1 MGIYWPEL
9 LVVTGNKAKG
19 EEALG
24 ILESLG
30 VKARVVAMR
39 KHEIQSES
47 LEEVALHAA
56 RVAYATLRKPL
67 VVDDSGLF
75 IEALNGFPGPYSSYV
90 YSKIG
95 LWGILKLL
103 EGLENR
109 RACFKTAL
117 ALIMPP
123 LERIYTGEV
132 CGTIA
137 VEPRGEHGFGF
148 DPIFIPEGYTKTYAE
163 MTREEKNRISHRF
176 KAYKKMVEDL
186 TATLERR
193 V

>member
-30 VKARVVAMR
+30 VKARVVVMR

-56 RVAYATLRKPL
+56 RLAYATLRKPL

-163 MTREEKNRISHRF
+163 MTREEKNKISHRF

>member
-1 MGIYWPEL
+1 MGVYWPEL

-30 VKARVVAMR
+30 VKARIVAMR
-39 KHEIQSES
+39 RHEIQSES

-123 LERIYTGEV
+123 LERIYTGQV
-132 CGTIA
+132 CGTIT

-163 MTREEKNRISHRF
+163 MTREEKNRVSHRF

-186 TATLERR
+186 TARLGRR